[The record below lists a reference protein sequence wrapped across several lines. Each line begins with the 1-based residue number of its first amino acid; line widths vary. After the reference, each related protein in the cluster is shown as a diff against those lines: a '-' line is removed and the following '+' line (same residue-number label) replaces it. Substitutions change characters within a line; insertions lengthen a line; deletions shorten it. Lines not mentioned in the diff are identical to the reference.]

1 MPPKVAFAL
10 SGGGSLGAVQVGMI
24 TALYERGVVPDMLVG
39 TSVGALNAG
48 YLANREPS
56 LRTAKELAEVWES
69 LRRSDVFPAQPF
81 RGLLALFGQRDHL
94 VPNDGLRELLREHLA
109 MKKIEESKMPLTV
122 IATDLVTGREVE
134 LTEGSAQDAIMASA
148 AIPGIFPPVRWND
161 MILVDG
167 GVSNYTPLAPALRE
181 GAETI
186 YVLPTGKCDLREV
199 PDSALGVLL
208 QSLAV
213 MIVQRMNLEVDKYEG
228 QTELV
233 VLPPPCPLETQP
245 ADFTRAGDLIRRA
258 RDDAHAYLDRRAAG
272 ERLVPGR
279 LETAP

>member
-1 MPPKVAFAL
+1 M

-24 TALYERGVVPDMLVG
+24 TALYDRGVVPDMLVG

-48 YLANREPS
+48 YLANRPATP
-56 LRTAKELAEVWES
+56 RTAKDLADVWQE

-94 VPNDGLRELLREHLA
+94 VPNDGLRDLLREHLA
-109 MKKIEESKMPLTV
+109 MKKLEESQIPFTV
-122 IATDLVTGREVE
+122 IATDLVSGREVE

-148 AIPGIFPPVRWND
+148 AIPGIFPPVRWDD

-167 GVSNYTPLAPALRE
+167 GVSNYTPLSPALRA

-213 MIVQRMNLEVDKYEG
+213 MIMQRMNLEVAQYQG
-228 QTELV
+228 QTKLI

-245 ADFTRAGDLIRRA
+245 ADFTRAGDLIRRS
-258 RDDAHAYLDRRAAG
+258 RDDAHAYLDRIEAG

-279 LETAP
+279 LERAQE